1 MEFSALP
8 VNPADYAKM
17 WHNSRVGKV
26 NHKQFNPTT
35 PPWWSAREITPNK
48 DTQVSIT
55 IGRQETRDVRGST
68 KIHFIIKR

>member
-1 MEFSALP
+1 
-8 VNPADYAKM
+8 M
-17 WHNSRVGKV
+17 WQNARVGKV

-35 PPWWSAREITPNK
+35 PPWWSAREITPDK